1 MDAIRAVNDA
11 VDDAMFADGCR
22 AALKSITEQCEH
34 ALTARIAKRY
44 STRDSLKALE
54 KRCKALLELPDQDRA
69 WREEFEKVVTT
80 ANAVFDQLIAEV
92 EPAGHA

>member
-1 MDAIRAVNDA
+1 MDAMNTDA
-11 VDDAMFADGCR
+11 VLETAPEE
-22 AALKSITEQCEH
+22 AALARASIGSILVHCEH
-34 ALTARIAKRY
+34 ALTERIAKRY

-54 KRCKALLELPDQDRA
+54 KRCKALLELPEEDREF
-69 WREEFEKVVTT
+69 REEFEKVVTT

>member
-1 MDAIRAVNDA
+1 MDAMKAEEQTSA
-11 VDDAMFADGCR
+11 GEE
-22 AALKSITEQCEH
+22 AALARTSLAAIAVQCEH
-34 ALTARIAKRY
+34 ALTERLAKRY

-54 KRCKALLELPDQDRA
+54 KRCKGLLDLPDEDRA

-80 ANAVFDQLIAEV
+80 ANAVFDQVIAEV

>member
-1 MDAIRAVNDA
+1 MDAMNEAVQETA
-11 VDDAMFADGCR
+11 PEE
-22 AALKSITEQCEH
+22 AALARASVAAIVVHCEH
-34 ALTARIAKRY
+34 ALTKRIAKRY

-54 KRCKALLELPDQDRA
+54 KRCKALLELPDEDRP
-69 WREEFEKVVTT
+69 WREELEKVVTT